1 MITSSPFALD
11 RLIDARAPQPPEQA
25 QLSEL
30 QTRVRLVLGILRHRE
45 RAVLQLR
52 YGLAPS
58 VYCYSPMEIAKAF
71 QKNIFV
77 IQRCELCALRRLK
90 RYHSE
95 SLRDWDPNSSR

>member
-11 RLIDARAPQPPEQA
+11 RLIDARRSQPAEQA

-30 QTRVRLVLGILRHRE
+30 QTRYVSVLRHVRRRE

-52 YGLAPS
+52 YGLTPS

-71 QKNIFV
+71 QKNISE
-77 IQRCELCALRRLK
+77 IQQCELCALRRLK